1 MALNLYENSAFFLT
15 IFYSAKDV
23 NQPVPWLYVK
33 GPRDIGG
40 VQQNPDEEKGSLG
53 RPSKSD
59 RFHKTWRMRRAV
71 QTALRPGRKN
81 PGPGDLRR
89 SPGKKSGDSRCGS
102 RSKRQ
107 KEFEEP

>member
-53 RPSKSD
+53 RPSKFD

-71 QTALRPGRKN
+71 QTALRPSGKIPLVREICADLPVKN
-81 PGPGDLRR
+81 PEIHGVDL
-89 SPGKKSGDSRCGS
+89 D
-102 RSKRQ
+102 
-107 KEFEEP
+107 